1 MVKKTIGMS
10 VDGFWVNVA
19 PCFTD
24 LEVDAIAASP
34 LGGRNSIPN
43 SILLPRFPAEPYRID
58 MGVEPH
64 PRGSGLSWPV
74 EAMIH
79 TQYGVGRIPLGV
91 LLESIEQG
99 DSVSWQTDEMRRFA
113 CSEAF
118 AGAIAQVIG
127 DVESEAHVLLAI
139 PNHWNEVLQQKL
151 IDAFQDANIK
161 VTLLWRPI
169 AAAFD
174 WCEQFAEKLNTYT
187 GDIGES
193 VGKLFSLYIGFDT
206 IEVTELELVQW
217 QAEGRSASVVPA
229 RKRPRQED
237 RLPSFGIRQAIQYL
251 RQQYHN
257 RLSGNVSDSEL
268 LAALWN
274 QLWCSHFPHEL
285 QVSPVFNE
293 VSSGP
298 ANDLLES
305 NIARIEQLHPHQVR
319 SRLQQCRLNLQKHY
333 DGIVV
338 SGALANCKFLS
349 GARIWEWALD
359 GLGVCSENALVEG
372 LHCDDGLLA
381 KGAGIFAHRL
391 EKKLPTYLDTLPR
404 LEMLI
409 SDKGEPTWIDLLE
422 PEQKW
427 VEGGRLWQRP
437 EKIRNL
443 SIAAGSIDLKLAVAH
458 EEFRGVREL
467 VADLPEA
474 KSEEK
479 VSLSVQ
485 MFPAQG
491 SARIEIHPDR
501 VGYLE
506 NQRVFV
512 DWRRMKEI
520 TEEDGRPTTKQDY
533 LNGLPR
539 SFPELLPRVMSA
551 ARWRKARESMA
562 TLLKMFRRNEP
573 LNAINHQLV
582 VTRDLIRAKDP
593 SKFPQDATAFDSDGN
608 CAGDFDLD
616 DFISAAWDYYIRF
629 QPSKFIRAI
638 AYTHV
643 NHKPFHDNIIR
654 NLQGPIIHED
664 YIVAAGKCLRE
675 AEHISSFLEV
685 FFKTRRALQFNRVW
699 WRALSEILRF
709 RGNATQL
716 ISSQRC
722 YDLMQLAWKGF
733 KSDRL
738 SNSGTESFRLEC
750 LVIVYTLRRRAY
762 DDTFLDPESDLA
774 VGIKN
779 EFRQARAD
787 AKAGRLWLMGGS
799 IDLSQQ
805 LQLIIDYVD
814 RRGRGQLLIGD

>member
-127 DVESEAHVLLAI
+127 DVEREVHVLLAI

-193 VGKLFSLYIGFDT
+193 VGKLLSLYIGFDT

-257 RLSGNVSDSEL
+257 RLLGNVSDSEL

-349 GARIWEWALD
+349 GARIWAWALD

-381 KGAGIFAHRL
+381 RGAGIFAHRL

-551 ARWRKARESMA
+551 TTWRKAEVYIKRI
-562 TLLKMFRRNEP
+562 K
-573 LNAINHQLV
+573 NAIEKDLPPSLVNSEFQLA
-582 VTRDLIRAKDP
+582 RRAFREKDQTLY
-593 SKFPQDATAFDSDGN
+593 PQDGTAFDSEGR
-608 CAGDFDLD
+608 CAGKFDLD
-616 DFISAAWDYYIRF
+616 EFMAFVWPYFLKF
-629 QPSKFIRAI
+629 QPSEFVRAM

-643 NHKPFHDNIIR
+643 NHKEFHEYVLRHIANR
-654 NLQGPIIHED
+654 FSHENFV
-664 YIVAAGKCLRE
+664 VAAGKCFR
-675 AEHISSFLEV
+675 APEHIAIFVDMFLLES
-685 FFKTRRALQFNRVW
+685 NRGSPGNAW
-699 WRALSEILRF
+699 WKALSEILRF
-709 RGNATQL
+709 RGNATMQ
-716 ISSQRC
+716 ISSEKCEKLIRLAGTQFERQR
-722 YDLMQLAWKGF
+722 
-733 KSDRL
+733 KSGNGR
-738 SNSGTESFRLEC
+738 EFFRLVC
-750 LVIVYTLRRRAY
+750 LVVVYTLRRRAF
-762 DDTFLDPESDLA
+762 DDTFLDPEGELA
-774 VGIKN
+774 LWIKN

-787 AKAGRLWLMGGS
+787 VKSKRLQLMGGS
-799 IDLSQQ
+799 VDISQQ

-814 RRGRGQLLIGD
+814 RKGKGQLLIGG